1 MGPESDVRMPLTAHL
16 EELRWRIVRALV
28 AIGVAF
34 LVCYWFADGL
44 FAFLFRPLTALRANQ
59 PAAYGVG
66 LTEAFF
72 TKLKVAF
79 VAALF
84 VASPVVFFQGWRFV
98 APGLYQSEKRL
109 ALPFA
114 TAASLFF
121 VLGASFCYWMVF
133 PVAFKFFLDEY
144 ASIHAEALP
153 TMTEYLS
160 FTSRMLLAFGVTFE
174 LPVVTFF
181 LARIGVV
188 THRTLLGSA
197 RYAIVVIFIVAAVL
211 TPGPDVASQLL
222 MATPLLILYAISI
235 GIAWLVGRPAPG
247 SVPATDRA

>member
-16 EELRWRIVRALV
+16 EELRWRIVRALT
-28 AIGVAF
+28 AITIAF
-34 LVCYWFADGL
+34 LVCYWFADTL
-44 FAFLFRPLTALRANQ
+44 FAFLFRPLIALRANQ

-84 VASPVVFFQGWRFV
+84 AASPVVFFQAWRFV
-98 APGLYQSEKRL
+98 APGLYQNEKRL
-109 ALPFA
+109 AVPFA

-160 FTSRMLLAFGVTFE
+160 FTSRMLLAFGVT
-174 LPVVTFF
+174 
-181 LARIGVV
+181 
-188 THRTLLGSA
+188 
-197 RYAIVVIFIVAAVL
+197 
-211 TPGPDVASQLL
+211 
-222 MATPLLILYAISI
+222 
-235 GIAWLVGRPAPG
+235 
-247 SVPATDRA
+247 